1 MNVLKVDYT
10 ADNASA
16 EFARSLRETGF
27 GVLYNHPIDQNLI
40 DEVYEDW
47 RKFFADD
54 ALKEKYLRDPEKQDG
69 YFPPSIS
76 EVAVG
81 AKHKDLKEFYHIYPD
96 GRFPEELSKKSLEM
110 YRQLS
115 ELARTL
121 LTWVEAHLPKEIAE
135 KLSLPLSQMIEN
147 SPQTLLRI
155 IHYPPMT
162 EDVPAGAVRAA
173 AHGDIN
179 LLTALVGATTSGLQV
194 QDTEGNWHD
203 VPCDRE
209 SIAVNIGDML
219 QKCTDGY
226 YSSTIHR
233 VVNPDANDRSAR
245 LSMPLFLHPRPEVVL
260 KPGLTADEYLN
271 QRLKAIGVK

>member
-27 GVLYNHPIDQNLI
+27 GVLYNHPIDQDLI

-47 RKFFADD
+47 KTFFADD
-54 ALKEKYLRDPEKQDG
+54 ALKEKYMRDPERQDG

-81 AKHKDLKEFYHIYPD
+81 SKQKDLKEFYHIYPD

-115 ELARTL
+115 ELASTL
-121 LTWVEAHLPKEIAE
+121 LKWVEEHLPKDIAE
-135 KLSLPLSQMIEN
+135 KLSMPLSQMMKD

-155 IHYPPMT
+155 IHYPPLT
-162 EDVPAGAVRAA
+162 EEIPTGAVRAA
-173 AHGDIN
+173 AHEDIN

-194 QDTEGNWHD
+194 KDAEGNWHD
-203 VPCDRE
+203 VPCDRT

-219 QKCTDGY
+219 QKCTEGY
-226 YSSTIHR
+226 YKSTTHR
-233 VVNPDANDRSAR
+233 VVNPDASDRSAR

-260 KPGLTADEYLN
+260 VPGLTADDYLN
-271 QRLKAIGVK
+271 ERLTAIGVK

>member
-10 ADNASA
+10 ADNAPA

-27 GVLYNHPIDQNLI
+27 GVLYNHPVDQKLI
-40 DEVYEDW
+40 DEVYADW
-47 RKFFADD
+47 KKFFADD
-54 ALKEKYLRDPEKQDG
+54 ALKEKYMRDPQKQDG

-115 ELARTL
+115 ELAQTL
-121 LTWVEAHLPKEIAE
+121 LKWIEAHLPQEIAE
-135 KLSLPLSQMIEN
+135 KLSMPLGKMIEN
-147 SPQTLLRI
+147 SPQTLLRV
-155 IHYPPMT
+155 IHYPPMG

-194 QDTEGNWHD
+194 KDAEGNWHD

-226 YSSTIHR
+226 YQSTIHR
-233 VVNPDANDRSAR
+233 VVNPEANDRSAR

-271 QRLKAIGVK
+271 ARLTAIGVK

>member
-27 GVLYNHPIDQNLI
+27 GVLYNHPIDQKLI

-47 RKFFADD
+47 RKFFADE
-54 ALKEKYLRDPEKQDG
+54 ALKEKYMRDPQKQDG

-76 EVAVG
+76 ETAVG

-96 GRFPEELSKKSLEM
+96 GRFPEELSQKSLEM

-115 ELARTL
+115 ELAKTL
-121 LTWVEAHLPKEIAE
+121 LVWIEEHLPQDIAQS
-135 KLSLPLSQMIEN
+135 LSMPLTQMIED

-155 IHYPPMT
+155 IHYPPLS
-162 EDVPAGAVRAA
+162 EDIPAGAVRAA

-226 YSSTIHR
+226 YKSTIHR

-260 KPGLTADEYLN
+260 KPGLTADAYLN
-271 QRLKAIGVK
+271 ERLTAIGVK

>member
-10 ADNASA
+10 AENASA
-16 EFARSLRETGF
+16 EFTRSLRETGF
-27 GVLYNHPIDQNLI
+27 GVLSNHPIDQKLI
-40 DEVYEDW
+40 DEVYTDW
-47 RKFFADD
+47 KKFFADD
-54 ALKEKYLRDPEKQDG
+54 ALKEKYMRDPEKQDG

-76 EVAVG
+76 ELAVG

-115 ELARTL
+115 ELAQTL
-121 LTWVEAHLPKEIAE
+121 LKWIEAHLPTEIAE
-135 KLSLPLSQMIEN
+135 QLSMPLGKMIED

-155 IHYPPMT
+155 IHYPPMG

-194 QDTEGNWHD
+194 KDADGNWHD

-226 YSSTIHR
+226 YKSTIHR
-233 VVNPDANDRSAR
+233 VVNPEANDRSAR

-271 QRLKAIGVK
+271 ERLSAIGVK

>member
-27 GVLYNHPIDQNLI
+27 GVLYNHPIDQKLI
-40 DEVYEDW
+40 DEVYADW
-47 RKFFADD
+47 RTFFADE
-54 ALKEKYLRDPEKQDG
+54 ALKEKYMRDPKKQDG

-76 EVAVG
+76 EKAVG
-81 AKHKDLKEFYHIYPD
+81 AKHKDLKEFYHIYPS

-115 ELARTL
+115 ELAKTL
-121 LTWVEAHLPKEIAE
+121 LVWIESHLPQEIA
-135 KLSLPLSQMIEN
+135 KSLSMPLTQMIED

-155 IHYPPMT
+155 IHYPPLS

-226 YSSTIHR
+226 YKSTIHR

-271 QRLKAIGVK
+271 ERLTAIGVK

>member
-27 GVLYNHPIDQNLI
+27 GVLYNHPIDQKLI

-47 RKFFADD
+47 RKFFADE
-54 ALKEKYLRDPEKQDG
+54 ALKEKYMRDPKKQDG

-76 EVAVG
+76 ETAVG

-96 GRFPEELSKKSLEM
+96 GRFPEELSQKSLEM

-115 ELARTL
+115 ELAKTL
-121 LTWVEAHLPKEIAE
+121 LVWIEEHLPQEIAQS
-135 KLSLPLSQMIEN
+135 LSMPLTQMIED

-155 IHYPPMT
+155 IHYPPLS

-194 QDTEGNWHD
+194 QDTEGNWYD

-226 YSSTIHR
+226 YKSTIHR

-271 QRLKAIGVK
+271 ERLTAIGVK

>member
-10 ADNASA
+10 AENASA

-27 GVLYNHPIDQNLI
+27 GVLYNHPIDQKLI
-40 DEVYEDW
+40 DEVYTDW

-54 ALKEKYLRDPEKQDG
+54 ALKEKYMRDPEKQDG

-76 EVAVG
+76 ELAVG

-115 ELARTL
+115 ELAQTL
-121 LTWVEAHLPKEIAE
+121 LKWIEAHLPTEIAE
-135 KLSLPLSQMIEN
+135 QLSMPLGKMIED

-155 IHYPPMT
+155 IHYPPMG

-194 QDTEGNWHD
+194 KDADGNWHD

-226 YSSTIHR
+226 YKSTIHR
-233 VVNPDANDRSAR
+233 VVNPEANDRSAR

-271 QRLKAIGVK
+271 ARLSAIGVK

>member
-27 GVLYNHPIDQNLI
+27 GVLYNHPIDQKLI

-47 RKFFADD
+47 RTFFADE
-54 ALKEKYLRDPEKQDG
+54 ALKEKYMRDPQKQDG

-76 EVAVG
+76 ETAVG

-96 GRFPEELSKKSLEM
+96 GRFPEELSQKSLEM

-115 ELARTL
+115 ELAKTL
-121 LTWVEAHLPKEIAE
+121 LVWIEEHLPQEIAQS
-135 KLSLPLSQMIEN
+135 LSMPLTQMIED

-155 IHYPPMT
+155 IHYPPLS

-194 QDTEGNWHD
+194 QDTEGNWYD

-226 YSSTIHR
+226 YKSTIHR

-271 QRLKAIGVK
+271 ERLTAIGVK

>member
-27 GVLYNHPIDQNLI
+27 GVLYNHPIDQKLI

-47 RKFFADD
+47 RKFFADE
-54 ALKEKYLRDPEKQDG
+54 ALKEKYMRDPQKQDG

-76 EVAVG
+76 ETAVG

-96 GRFPEELSKKSLEM
+96 GRFPEELSQKSLEM

-115 ELARTL
+115 ELAKTL
-121 LTWVEAHLPKEIAE
+121 LVWIEEHLPQDIAQS
-135 KLSLPLSQMIEN
+135 LSMPLTQMIEE

-155 IHYPPMT
+155 IHYPPLS
-162 EDVPAGAVRAA
+162 EDIPAGAVRAA

-194 QDTEGNWHD
+194 QDTEGNWYD

-226 YSSTIHR
+226 YKSTIHR

-271 QRLKAIGVK
+271 ERLTAIGVK

>member
-10 ADNASA
+10 ADNAPA

-27 GVLYNHPIDQNLI
+27 GVLYNHPVDQKLI
-40 DEVYEDW
+40 DEVYADW
-47 RKFFADD
+47 KKFFADD
-54 ALKEKYLRDPEKQDG
+54 ALKEKYMRDPQKQDG

-96 GRFPEELSKKSLEM
+96 GRFPEEHRKKSLEM

-115 ELARTL
+115 ELAQTL
-121 LTWVEAHLPKEIAE
+121 LKWIEAHLPQEIAE
-135 KLSLPLSQMIEN
+135 KLSMPLGKMIEN
-147 SPQTLLRI
+147 SPQTLLRV
-155 IHYPPMT
+155 IHYPPMG

-194 QDTEGNWHD
+194 KDAEGNWHD

-226 YSSTIHR
+226 YQSTIHR
-233 VVNPDANDRSAR
+233 VVNPEANDRSAR

-271 QRLKAIGVK
+271 ARLTAIGVK

>member
-10 ADNASA
+10 AENASA

-27 GVLYNHPIDQNLI
+27 GVLYNHPIDQKLI
-40 DEVYEDW
+40 DEVYADW

-54 ALKEKYLRDPEKQDG
+54 ALKEKYMRDPEKQDG

-110 YRQLS
+110 YRQLA
-115 ELARTL
+115 ELAQTL
-121 LTWVEAHLPKEIAE
+121 LKWIEAHLPKEIAE
-135 KLSLPLSQMIEN
+135 KLSMSLGEMIEN

-155 IHYPPMT
+155 IHYPPMG

-194 QDTEGNWHD
+194 KDAEGNWHD

-226 YSSTIHR
+226 YQSTIHR
-233 VVNPDANDRSAR
+233 VVNPEANDRSAR

-271 QRLKAIGVK
+271 ARLTAIGVK